1 MIKVDELIKKALKE
15 RDEVRLSVLRSI
27 KNELLLE
34 EKKENAIPLDDTAEI
49 HILKKLVKQREESIS
64 MFKLG
69 KREDLA
75 SKEEAELKVLKEF
88 LPAEVTQA
96 EIEEV
101 IEKWKKE
108 NNIENKIPKKS
119 MGSVIKYVKSVL
131 PMADGK
137 ITAGIVNKMLE

>member
-1 MIKVDELIKKALKE
+1 MA
-15 RDEVRLSVLRSI
+15 
-27 KNELLLE
+27 
-34 EKKENAIPLDDTAEI
+34 
-49 HILKKLVKQREESIS
+49 QREESIQLY
-64 MFKLG
+64 KEAG
-69 KREDLA
+69 RNDLA
-75 SKEEAELKVLKEF
+75 EPEEKERDIIKEF

-96 EIEEV
+96 EIEKV

-119 MGSVIKYVKSVL
+119 MGVVIKYVKSAL